1 MHSRRRGPG
10 WLRILVLAALVLA
23 PLRAGAEEIK
33 IGVLKSVSTG
43 PIFLAVDKGYFAA
56 EGLEPKL
63 VTFVSAQPVA
73 VAVASHD
80 IDIAATAFTGGLF
93 GLAGQ
98 GAIRIV
104 AGYAKNVPGFKFDAL
119 VVSNHAWENGVRSYK
134 DFAGHAYGVSQI
146 GAPPHYE
153 LALIAEKYGFDLK
166 SVRIV
171 PLQSLPNVASAL
183 VGGQV
188 DASSLVGAVAFP
200 LIDRGEIK
208 LLGWTGDEVPYQ
220 LGAVF
225 TSAKTAAANPDLIAK
240 FLHAYRKGV
249 HEYYDAFTG
258 RDGRRAD
265 GPGAD
270 AVAEVIAKYTGLS
283 PAQVKQGAVYF
294 DREARIDEADVMHQI
309 AWFLKEGLI
318 KAPVDPAVF
327 FDKRFIVPLPK
338 PQAQ

>member
-1 MHSRRRGPG
+1 MQRGRRGAG
-10 WLRILVLAALVLA
+10 WLRVLALVALVLV

-33 IGVLKSVSTG
+33 IGVLKSTSTG
-43 PIFLAVDKGYFAA
+43 PIFLAVDRGYLAA

-63 VTFVSAQPVA
+63 ATFASAQPIA

-93 GLAGQ
+93 GLAGN

-104 AGYAKNVPGFKFDAL
+104 AGYAKNMPGFEFDAM

-134 DFAGHAYGVSQI
+134 DFAGHSYGVSQI

-183 VGGQV
+183 VGGKV
-188 DASSLVGAVAFP
+188 DATSLVGAVALP

-208 LLGWTGDEVPYQ
+208 LLGWTGDDVPYQ

-225 TSAKTAAANPDLIAK
+225 TSDKVATTNPDLIAK
-240 FLHAYRKGV
+240 FLRAYLKGV
-249 HEYYDAFTG
+249 HDYYDAFTG
-258 RDGRRAD
+258 ADGRRAD
-265 GPGAD
+265 GPGAN
-270 AVAEVIAKYTGLS
+270 AVAAIIAKYTNLS

-294 DREARIDEADVMHQI
+294 DRDARIDEADVMRQV

-318 KAPVDPAVF
+318 KAPVDPTVF
-327 FDKRFIVPLPK
+327 FDKRFVVPMPK
-338 PQAQ
+338 P